1 MVVREVNDSVFS
13 VITVLKKRYVVTLVM
28 IHFGQKKTGRTEK
41 SVDFCVFK
49 AEARDYL
56 REKIVQVELFNMNL
70 SSNFMLLFPNSF
82 CAVN

>member
-28 IHFGQKKTGRTEK
+28 IHFAQKNTGRIEK
-41 SVDFCVFK
+41 RVDFCVFK